1 VLGQRRAGRVSA
13 EVENTAKGAAKQ
25 YQDTIRQQK
34 KTHWNEFLADNDNI
48 RKAAKYLK
56 SADDAAFGKVPQL
69 VRGDGSRTANSRD
82 QAEQLL
88 DTFFPPLPDHI
99 EEEGTQPQDGSAV
112 TMPVVMME
120 EVERQLFAMKS
131 WKTPG
136 EDGLP
141 AVVWKETWSLVKHQV
156 LEIFRAS
163 LEEGVLPD
171 QWRHAKIIPLKKP
184 GKEDYTIAKA

>member
-1 VLGQRRAGRVSA
+1 M
-13 EVENTAKGAAKQ
+13 
-25 YQDTIRQQK
+25 
-34 KTHWNEFLADNDNI
+34 
-48 RKAAKYLK
+48 
-56 SADDAAFGKVPQL
+56 PQL